1 MVSQSCYRIWQAG
14 FFFSSLFQ
22 TPPRDE
28 VFWEYK
34 GGLWGR
40 KKAQL
45 RICSALCG
53 RTEEKERWLNG
64 SSLWCEKQPGGSGLA
79 WALQAKTCEKEEPAA
94 PRKASGVLRSD
105 YCFFTD
111 KSGEMRGIWNDWQ
124 HPSACW
130 HWRGLTGTLALPN
143 VDGMD
148 CWERANW
155 ENEDIRTGD

>member
-34 GGLWGR
+34 GGLGGR

-64 SSLWCEKQPGGSGLA
+64 SSLRCEKQPGGSGLA
-79 WALQAKTCEKEEPAA
+79 WALQAKNLWK
-94 PRKASGVLRSD
+94 RRASRPKKGQWSSPQRLL
-105 YCFFTD
+105 FFH
-111 KSGEMRGIWNDWQ
+111 WQ
-124 HPSACW
+124 KW
-130 HWRGLTGTLALPN
+130 GNEGDLKWLTASKCLLALAGLNRNASAPECRWN
-143 VDGMD
+143 GLL
-148 CWERANW
+148 RK
-155 ENEDIRTGD
+155 G